1 VLSLLVDVALTAG
14 RVSPSLAR
22 IAVDWLR
29 GVCDDVPENN
39 NVVLRAG
46 GFPGGGLMP
55 FLVLLDPFLWAPA
68 PVPVPVAVAAAA
80 AAAAAAGAPGG
91 VLTSSLTAAG
101 DAPAPAAF
109 AAAPADVARL
119 QVPEPY
125 LSPLALPPSP

>member
-68 PVPVPVAVAAAA
+68 PVPAVVAAA

-101 DAPAPAAF
+101 DAPAPAAP
-109 AAAPADVARL
+109 AAAPADIARL
-119 QVPEPY
+119 QVSEPY